1 MKDKIMTTK
10 AALTMLIGGLAVASV
25 SGAFAQPA
33 APTAPPV
40 QDGKPMQP
48 GMMPGGQ
55 GGMQAMKMDD
65 HMTKMMENCNKMMES
80 KLQKPP
86 VAPATPAPSEKQG

>member
-1 MKDKIMTTK
+1 MTDTMMTTK
-10 AALTMLIGGLAVASV
+10 AALTMLIGGLTIASV

-40 QDGKPMQP
+40 EDSKPMQP

-55 GGMQAMKMDD
+55 GGMPAMKMDD
-65 HMTKMMENCNKMMES
+65 HMMQQMTNPS
-80 KLQKPP
+80 YSAHGSDSAAG
-86 VAPATPAPSEKQG
+86 VA